1 MHDDGPSKGDPTTLL
16 IIKICFIVVVFLIA
30 VISGILPAKIKSCGQ
45 NPTFMGLANSFSGG
59 LFLAIA
65 LVHILPEV
73 VEEYNEWANPDE
85 HHHHDDPE
93 TGKLTH
99 YKLGHGDGEEHAFP
113 LPFIL
118 VFAGYTFILLIDR
131 VMFDSHSLFD
141 HGHGHGHGHGDHGHG
156 HGDHAHEHEDDEKH
170 DHHQSHHHDTINDPA
185 TTKLI
190 KGIRKSMIIKDNFQA

>member
-1 MHDDGPSKGDPTTLL
+1 M
-16 IIKICFIVVVFLIA
+16 VVFLIA
-30 VISGILPAKIKSCGQ
+30 LISGILPAKIKGCGK

-73 VEEYNEWANPDE
+73 VEEYNEWVNKDDD
-85 HHHHDDPE
+85 HHHEDAV

-99 YKLGHGDGEEHAFP
+99 YRLGHGDGEKHPIP

-141 HGHGHGHGHGDHGHG
+141 HGHGHGGHGEHGHGG
-156 HGDHAHEHEDDEKH
+156 HEHEDDEKQH
-170 DHHQSHHHDTINDPA
+170 DHHHHGGHHHDTINDPA
-185 TTKLI
+185 
-190 KGIRKSMIIKDNFQA
+190 A